1 MAGFFCCCLMFAVF
15 PRRDL
20 VCSYVQEQPDR
31 LYRSHH
37 EGTGGI
43 LCYQFQCLLV
53 LYKTKTNKNLYSA
66 KFVDK
71 TRQRR
76 FQEEWSP
83 CITENSVIFS
93 LMQTRYLPSARA
105 CWRLNCSSKN
115 STFDPCRI
123 TFNVAAS
130 SLVVNTYLLY
140 NYLFNHLY
148 SYLGVLQQQQQSSF
162 LAARRSSVP
171 QLLKWPNSVQQLF
184 KWPK

>member
-1 MAGFFCCCLMFAVF
+1 MSAVFIMVAKTISTTQCNYWEEYGQAGFTRMAGWMRWWYTREWSFTSVLTWLDVEQIRWHLLALNSNYSWMMAGFFCCCLMFAVF

-76 FQEEWSP
+76 W
-83 CITENSVIFS
+83 
-93 LMQTRYLPSARA
+93 
-105 CWRLNCSSKN
+105 
-115 STFDPCRI
+115 
-123 TFNVAAS
+123 
-130 SLVVNTYLLY
+130 VV
-140 NYLFNHLY
+140 
-148 SYLGVLQQQQQSSF
+148 S
-162 LAARRSSVP
+162 
-171 QLLKWPNSVQQLF
+171 
-184 KWPK
+184 